1 MATRGAF
8 GLFPSQVD
16 VHHAVPAIHVAVDLN
31 QLMKAVVALNPTCY
45 HLADVAEHVHG
56 GHFSD
61 RAEYPVVPAG
71 VGGEIHRLKCA
82 LAALGHFPLALH
94 RFIEPGTDQRN
105 DIVVSTLAAE
115 ASRDIPED
123 CLLHPLQWIC
133 FGHLLAFGVGA
144 YAGDDAPAD
153 QANQVV
159 IAQARLCYPHLHL
172 DAGSLRVGL
181 HLLHLA
187 LVVAMDHRVFHAGV
201 GVHDVQGWHRETFG
215 GQLANCSE
223 RDVQRNA

>member
-1 MATRGAF
+1 MKPV
-8 GLFPSQVD
+8 LE
-16 VHHAVPAIHVAVDLN
+16 VAVDLN
-31 QLMKAVVALNPTCY
+31 QLIKAVVALNPTGY

-61 RAEYPVVPAG
+61 WAEYPVVPASA
-71 VGGEIHRLKCA
+71 GGEVHSFKGA
-82 LAALGHFPLALH
+82 LAALRHFPLALH
-94 RFIEPGTDQRN
+94 RLIEPGTDQRN
-105 DIVVSTLAAE
+105 DIVISTLAAE

-123 CLLHPLQWIC
+123 CLLHSLQWIC

-144 YAGDDAPAD
+144 NAGDDAPTD

-159 IAQARLCYPHLHL
+159 IAQARLRYPHLQL

-187 LVVAMDHRVFHAGV
+187 LVVAVDHRVFHAGV
-201 GVHDVQGWHRETFG
+201 GVHDVQGRHRETFG